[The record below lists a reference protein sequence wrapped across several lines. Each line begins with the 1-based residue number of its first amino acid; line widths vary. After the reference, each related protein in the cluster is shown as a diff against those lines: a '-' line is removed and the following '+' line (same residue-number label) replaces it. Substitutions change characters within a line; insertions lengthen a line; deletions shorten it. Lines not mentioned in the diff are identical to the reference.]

1 MINSE
6 SNSKVDMGYSQKQVS
21 STLNIPR
28 NVAFLTDSDWLKLKE
43 AYSGMWWQSTQHF
56 LKSEWVHF
64 DTLEIASFKAFRG
77 GRVRKT
83 RDWLDLSVTHL
94 SGYFK
99 HFRNK
104 GQDHDEDEESIAM
117 AHIGNHLDDYVNK
130 TAIQYQVP
138 AESSAAP
145 DTLAVLPFVAVSQD
159 TSDLVNKALNVTLAS
174 LWQAGIGRCV
184 VVVGGSQ
191 QLTLDAETNLVESIF
206 ESMQEKLDHS
216 PMQLGIVAYD
226 SLPKKDRLMMPR
238 VALRGLQLAMRGN
251 LSLSETNEWL
261 GEEDW
266 KYVLFT
272 EPDLVLH
279 ARPSAMAGLKL
290 EMDTGSVLS
299 GHRFQP
305 IPHQSNLPDY
315 HRPDQ
320 VLPND
325 FSEVIEVDPLS
336 EDQSCCDAGKYY
348 LSNVADRRLPLR
360 NNRAC
365 RGKRALWW
373 QCGFGSNYTNT
384 ETARH
389 NHGNIREYPLLR
401 IKGGTV
407 FPLIDSHQRTC
418 IFSKSSTPCLAYI
431 YYDGLR

>member
-1 MINSE
+1 MIASE
-6 SNSKVDMGYSQKQVS
+6 SNRKVDRVSSQKQVS
-21 STLNIPR
+21 TLNNPR
-28 NVAFLTDSDWLKLKE
+28 NVTFLAESDWHKPKE
-43 AYSGMWWQSTQHF
+43 AYSGMWWQTTEHF

-94 SGYFK
+94 SGYYK
-99 HFRNK
+99 HFMTK
-104 GQDHDEDEESIAM
+104 DQDHENESIAL

-138 AESSAAP
+138 AAEASAAP
-145 DTLAVLPFVAVSQD
+145 DTLAVLPFVAISQD
-159 TSDLVNKALNVTLAS
+159 TSDLVNKALNATLAS

-184 VVVGGSQ
+184 VVVGGSH

-206 ESMQEKLDHS
+206 ETMQDKLDQS

-279 ARPSAMAGLKL
+279 ARPSAMTGLKR
-290 EMDTGSVLS
+290 EMDRGSVLS

-315 HRPDQ
+315 RRPDH
-320 VLPND
+320 VLPSD

-348 LSNVADRRLPLR
+348 LSNSADRQKPLR

-365 RGKRALWW
+365 KGKRALWW

-418 IFSKSSTPCLAYI
+418 IFSKSSTTCLTYI